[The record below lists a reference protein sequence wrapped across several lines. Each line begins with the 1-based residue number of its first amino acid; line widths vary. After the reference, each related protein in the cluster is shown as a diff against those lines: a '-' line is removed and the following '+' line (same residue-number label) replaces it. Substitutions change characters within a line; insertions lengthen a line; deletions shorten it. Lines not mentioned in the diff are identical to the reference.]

1 MRWPRTPPARSSAA
15 AGKGGKPAARRTVQP
30 VRTSAAG
37 AASCRQRRQA
47 PRRPACRPPP
57 LLRVQNRRERARP
70 LRVDLEPGFARREQT
85 AARGAREGRRP
96 DHVLPALRGGR
107 RRPVRRRCGLPTAE
121 AGRGG
126 GGRLAGN
133 VSPLRDRV
141 RVGDC
146 GESAGAPRAGAAA
159 AVDALVVRPGGAGGR
174 ARCGSRPRAL
184 AAGGRRRAR
193 DPEAVRAPA
202 LGDGRGARAPG
213 AAGGERNRPARADR
227 RLRLER
233 ARRRRSCARRPRR
246 ARDPERRRDPF
257 RGRPGGGPARSAV
270 RGPPV
275 AGEGDPR
282 PRRGGP
288 GDEARRRGRRAA
300 APPCPRGARLRPASR
315 AASPVRARRRR
326 RVPVAA
332 GGVRRRVRGS
342 DGARPIG
349 RRLGGRRAARPRR
362 RRRDGHARP
371 AGGPPGPQGR
381 ARADARGPR
390 PPPAPRRGRPRAR
403 LGAALVAASHRPD
416 PRGLRGHLA
425 YSPMSEVTEVVAL
438 DQRPLS
444 RPLALVREYGL
455 TLLVAAVAFVVAYD
469 NGGFGESSRDM
480 LSIAWASDA
489 AGAYGEFTRV
499 ALYVAVFAI
508 TVVASTRG
516 NAGRWA
522 DGLAL
527 GLVAVTVIA
536 LISRFF
542 PGTFAQKDIPR
553 FLPAGAS
560 RLSFPVGYWNGLA
573 VLVAMAIPLLLRL
586 AVIGRNPVV
595 RGLALA
601 PIPAIAATIYLT
613 SSRAGVA
620 TAVVGAAA
628 FLLFTAGRW
637 AATGAVV
644 VAGAGAVAAVLA
656 LLNRDALVNGPLGS
670 AAASSEGKSAALI
683 IGGVCILVGLLY
695 GVGCRAMA
703 GAQAPRPAAGWIL
716 LGIAVVAAVVGI
728 VASHP
733 VRRFEIFKN
742 PTSQT
747 TDPSQLQKHLLSAS
761 GNGRWQL
768 WHSAL
773 DEFDSKPVVGRG
785 AGSYEAWW
793 LEHGSLPL
801 FVQDA
806 HSLYLETLGEL
817 GIVGFVLLVG
827 TFLAALGTA
836 ARRLLRQPDDD
847 RVLLAS
853 VTAAFVGYAVAAAVD
868 WMWEL
873 TIVSVVAFGCL
884 GLATG
889 PATALVRRPRL
900 VRPGEGLPLRARL
913 GRYGLGAGIVVT
925 GWLLICA
932 IAIPLLSGARIQDS
946 RDAAAGGDLRG
957 AVNAAR
963 DARAIQPWSAEPD
976 LQIALVEEQAGDY
989 RAARRWIVR
998 AISRDSTDWRL
1009 WFIKSRLE
1017 TKLGAIRAA
1026 RRSID
1031 RARTL
1036 NPRSPVLKA

>member
-1 MRWPRTPPARSSAA
+1 
-15 AGKGGKPAARRTVQP
+15 
-30 VRTSAAG
+30 
-37 AASCRQRRQA
+37 
-47 PRRPACRPPP
+47 
-57 LLRVQNRRERARP
+57 
-70 LRVDLEPGFARREQT
+70 
-85 AARGAREGRRP
+85 
-96 DHVLPALRGGR
+96 
-107 RRPVRRRCGLPTAE
+107 
-121 AGRGG
+121 
-126 GGRLAGN
+126 
-133 VSPLRDRV
+133 
-141 RVGDC
+141 
-146 GESAGAPRAGAAA
+146 
-159 AVDALVVRPGGAGGR
+159 
-174 ARCGSRPRAL
+174 
-184 AAGGRRRAR
+184 
-193 DPEAVRAPA
+193 
-202 LGDGRGARAPG
+202 
-213 AAGGERNRPARADR
+213 
-227 RLRLER
+227 
-233 ARRRRSCARRPRR
+233 
-246 ARDPERRRDPF
+246 
-257 RGRPGGGPARSAV
+257 
-270 RGPPV
+270 
-275 AGEGDPR
+275 
-282 PRRGGP
+282 
-288 GDEARRRGRRAA
+288 
-300 APPCPRGARLRPASR
+300 
-315 AASPVRARRRR
+315 
-326 RVPVAA
+326 
-332 GGVRRRVRGS
+332 
-342 DGARPIG
+342 
-349 RRLGGRRAARPRR
+349 
-362 RRRDGHARP
+362 
-371 AGGPPGPQGR
+371 
-381 ARADARGPR
+381 
-390 PPPAPRRGRPRAR
+390 
-403 LGAALVAASHRPD
+403 
-416 PRGLRGHLA
+416 
-425 YSPMSEVTEVVAL
+425 MSEVTEVVAL

-480 LSIAWASDA
+480 LAIALWWALILGVALGIVPLVRAPVAALVTGGLLAAFGFFTLLSTAWASDA

-853 VTAAFVGYAVAAAVD
+853 VTAAFVGYALAAAVD